1 MTTETLQKQIEDL
14 QKAVSLLT
22 EVVVKTEAKPL
33 TKEQPKVAL
42 RPVSYSK
49 DFQGKFKT
57 QLPRA
62 IALAKKKG
70 HPTELAAV
78 PKGNG
83 YSCWYYQQG
92 LKKLSRDSQRLA
104 VVYSDGRIEP
114 LVNLGNL
121 IEAAS

>member
-1 MTTETLQKQIEDL
+1 MAKPNLAKQIEDL

-22 EVVVKTEAKPL
+22 EIVVNTEAKPL
-33 TKEQPKVAL
+33 VKEQPKVAF
-42 RPVSYSK
+42 SK

-78 PKGNG
+78 PKGTG
-83 YSCWYYQQG
+83 FSCWYYQQG
-92 LKKLSRDSQRLA
+92 LKKLSRDSRRLA

-114 LVNLGNL
+114 LVQLGNL
-121 IEAAS
+121 IESA